1 MLNFK
6 PVFALAL
13 LGVVAFAPGSHAQ
26 TAAAPVVVATSP
38 TIGLVDIQRVVTESS
53 AGKSMITQ
61 LDGERRKL
69 RDQATKL
76 QDEINTS
83 ENEVKRQRSILQQEA
98 LNELV
103 QGLQRK
109 AADAQRI
116 MQERQEAVAKAQN
129 DAGTVIL
136 DNMRDVVQQFAAE
149 RHIGLVLR
157 KEVVITVSDKNMDI
171 TDDVIQRLNVKLPSV
186 TVTVE
191 NPSQAASAPKAA
203 APAAAAKP
211 AAAPAKK

>member
-1 MLNFK
+1 
-6 PVFALAL
+6 
-13 LGVVAFAPGSHAQ
+13 
-26 TAAAPVVVATSP
+26 
-38 TIGLVDIQRVVTESS
+38 
-53 AGKSMITQ
+53 
-61 LDGERRKL
+61 
-69 RDQATKL
+69 
-76 QDEINTS
+76 
-83 ENEVKRQRSILQQEA
+83 
-98 LNELV
+98 
-103 QGLQRK
+103 
-109 AADAQRI
+109 
-116 MQERQEAVAKAQN
+116 
-129 DAGTVIL
+129 
-136 DNMRDVVQQFAAE
+136 MRDVVQQFAAE